1 MTEETVQ
8 AEEMINTP
16 EAQQD
21 ALFTDPSKENVK
33 ITSGSKE
40 QSQTN
45 VTIESELLNNTLRFM
60 VLRGKAWPN
69 VHQAYIHLS
78 MIFMNPAWYGENDL
92 ATKVN
97 DNFKKAPFTAAQ
109 TKQALKRLAEIGI
122 LETKQVKGNPKY
134 KVSRLGSAIIS
145 QDNILLQLLGFKQP
159 EQPQPQP
166 QPQPEASTTEVSTEA
181 AIPQPV
187 LNASEEQQKPIDTDP
202 EDKNSPA

>member
-8 AEEMINTP
+8 AEEIINTP

-21 ALFTDPSKENVK
+21 TLFTEPSKDNVK
-33 ITSGSKE
+33 ITSGSTE
-40 QSQTN
+40 QSQTS

-159 EQPQPQP
+159 EQPQSP
-166 QPQPEASTTEVSTEA
+166 QPQPEASATLEA
-181 AIPQPV
+181 SNATIPEPT
-187 LNASEEQQKPIDTDP
+187 LNTSEEQQKPIDTDP
-202 EDKNSPA
+202 EENPTPQA

>member
-8 AEEMINTP
+8 AEEIINTP

-159 EQPQPQP
+159 EQPPQP

-187 LNASEEQQKPIDTDP
+187 LNSSEEQQKTIDADP
-202 EDKNSPA
+202 EENNYPA

>member
-159 EQPQPQP
+159 EQPPQP

-187 LNASEEQQKPIDTDP
+187 LNASEEQQKPIDADP
-202 EDKNSPA
+202 EENNSPA

>member
-1 MTEETVQ
+1 MSTEEPVQ

-21 ALFTDPSKENVK
+21 TLFNEPEKDNVK
-33 ITSGSKE
+33 ITSGSTE

-166 QPQPEASTTEVSTEA
+166 QPETSATLETSTDA
-181 AIPQPV
+181 PIPQPV
-187 LNASEEQQKPIDTDP
+187 LETSEGEEKPIDTDP
-202 EDKNSPA
+202 EKSNNSQ

>member
-16 EAQQD
+16 EAKQD
-21 ALFTDPSKENVK
+21 ALFTDPSKDNVK
-33 ITSGSKE
+33 ITSGSTQ
-40 QSQTN
+40 QSTD

-97 DNFKKAPFTAAQ
+97 DNFKKAPFTADQ

-122 LETKQVKGNPKY
+122 LETKQVKGSPKY

-159 EQPQPQP
+159 EQPPQP
-166 QPQPEASTTEVSTEA
+166 QPQPEASATLEASTEA
-181 AIPQPV
+181 AIPEPV
-187 LNASEEQQKPIDTDP
+187 LNIAEEQQKPIDTDS
-202 EDKNSPA
+202 EQDNTPA

>member
-16 EAQQD
+16 EAQKD
-21 ALFTDPSKENVK
+21 ALFTDPSKDNVK
-33 ITSGSKE
+33 ITSGSTE
-40 QSQTN
+40 QSQTS

-97 DNFKKAPFTAAQ
+97 DNFKQAPFTAAQ

-166 QPQPEASTTEVSTEA
+166 EASTTLESVTPA
-181 AIPQPV
+181 ATPQPV
-187 LNASEEQQKPIDTDP
+187 LTEAEGEEKLLDGDSEDQNTPQV
-202 EDKNSPA
+202 

>member
-21 ALFTDPSKENVK
+21 ALFTDPSKDNVK
-33 ITSGSKE
+33 ITSGSTE
-40 QSQTN
+40 QSQTS

-97 DNFKKAPFTAAQ
+97 DNFKQAPFTAAQ

-134 KVSRLGSAIIS
+134 KVSRLGSASIS

-166 QPQPEASTTEVSTEA
+166 EASTTLESVTPA
-181 AIPQPV
+181 ATPQPV
-187 LNASEEQQKPIDTDP
+187 LTEAEGEEKLLDGDSEDQNTPQV
-202 EDKNSPA
+202 